1 MKQPLKHTATLL
13 LAAMLLGAC
22 GGSQAAAPT
31 PPAATV
37 APAPTNAPTV
47 APTGAPTSPPSTVA
61 AAPTAAPTPGPGVVP
76 DQPFRIDVW
85 TPGDKDAVGTA
96 YTYDQ
101 PPGDANP
108 SRVWFGLTDGA
119 ITEVAYPDV
128 SLANAKALSLLISD
142 GASLADEMTE
152 SDHRVERLDGPAPAF
167 RVTSTDR
174 AGRWQTVKQVVADPQ
189 ANALIFTV
197 AFSAL
202 QGSPADYTLYL
213 NYVPRIGNS
222 GSGDQ
227 ARLADGVAEAWD
239 ERNSIYTALL
249 SSPAPLLMTTGYTR
263 KSDLPTDLKDGRLD
277 NIYTATGAPGR
288 LSIALQ
294 LPTDSPITLA
304 LGLGGSR
311 EAARRAAASSLTR
324 GFEAVAAE
332 YIAGWRRYLDPL
344 KPPTPGLPLYSES
357 LAALKSHE
365 DKTHY
370 GASVASF
377 SMPWGHL
384 RNDETIERGYRY
396 VWPRDLYHVGMAMLV
411 AGDTQSAQDIL
422 AYMDDVLQRNNGA
435 FPQNAFVDGRT
446 RWSSL
451 QLDEVA
457 MPIILAWQLKAADRY
472 ASLVKPAADFL
483 VARGDPSTP
492 QERWEEN
499 GGYSPATLAAVV
511 AGLVCA
517 ADLARQAGDS
527 AAADTYL
534 QTADDWNS
542 RIEGWTVTRNGPLSK
557 EPYYLRISD
566 GQPDGGAKLTI
577 TNGGGTHD
585 QRAIV
590 DQSFLELV
598 RLGLRKPDDSL
609 VRSTLGV
616 IDATIRVETPKGPLF
631 YRYPHDGYGE
641 AKPGEAAPGKG
652 QPWPLLL
659 GERAVY
665 EAARTGQPQPESLA
679 QLASFAN
686 QGGMLPEQVFP
697 DASATGS
704 ATPLAWAHA
713 EYIILVH
720 SPRDGRAADTP
731 AVVAERYQK

>member
-1 MKQPLKHTATLL
+1 MKQTLNHAALLLVALL
-13 LAAMLLGAC
+13 LAACSGP
-22 GGSQAAAPT
+22 QASVPT
-31 PPAATV
+31 PPAATS
-37 APAPTNAPTV
+37 APAPTSAPTTVPTAAPTSAPTAVAATPTV
-47 APTGAPTSPPSTVA
+47 APTLA
-61 AAPTAAPTPGPGVVP
+61 PGVVP
-76 DQPFRIDVW
+76 DRPFRIDVW

-108 SRVWFGLTDGA
+108 SRVWFALTDGA

-128 SLANAKALSLLISD
+128 SLANVKALSLLISD
-142 GASLADEMTE
+142 GASLADEMTD
-152 SDHRVERLDGPAPAF
+152 SDHRVERLDGPTPAF

-174 AGRWQTVKQVVADPQ
+174 AGRWQTVKQVVTDPQ
-189 ANALIFTV
+189 ADTLIFTV

-202 QGSPADYTLYL
+202 KGTPADYTLYL

-227 ARLADGVAEAWD
+227 ARLIDGAAEAWD
-239 ERNSIYTALL
+239 ERNSIYSVLL

-294 LPTDSPITLA
+294 LPTDMPVTLA

-311 EAARRAAASSLTR
+311 ETARRAAEGSLAR
-324 GFEAVAAE
+324 GFETVAAE
-332 YIAGWRRYLDPL
+332 YIAGWRRYLEPL

-357 LAALKSHE
+357 LATLKSHE
-365 DKTHY
+365 DKTRS
-370 GASVASF
+370 GASIASF
-377 SMPWGHL
+377 SIPWGHF
-384 RNDETIERGYRY
+384 RTDETGVERGYRY
-396 VWPRDLYHVGMAMLV
+396 VWPRDLYHVAMAMLV
-411 AGDTQSAQDIL
+411 AGDANSAQDIL
-422 AYMDDVLQRNNGA
+422 AYMDDVLQRDNGA
-435 FPQNAFVDGRT
+435 FPQNAFVNGRT

-457 MPIILAWQLKAADRY
+457 APIILAWQLKATERY

-517 ADLARQAGDS
+517 ADLARQAGDNTT
-527 AAADTYL
+527 AEAYL
-534 QTADDWNS
+534 KTADDWNS
-542 RIEGWTVTRNGPLSK
+542 RIEGWTVTRTGPLSK
-557 EPYYLRISD
+557 DPYYLRISN
-566 GQPDGGAKLTI
+566 GKPDEGATLTI
-577 TNGGGTHD
+577 TNGGGTYD

-598 RLGLRKPDDSL
+598 RLGLRKPDDPL
-609 VRSTLGV
+609 IRSTLAV

-641 AKPGEAAPGKG
+641 ARPGEAAPGKG

-665 EAARTGQPQPESLA
+665 EAARTGQPQPESLK

-697 DASATGS
+697 DASPTGS
-704 ATPLAWAHA
+704 ATPLAWTHA
-713 EYIILVH
+713 EYIILAH

-731 AVVAERYQK
+731 AIVAERYQK